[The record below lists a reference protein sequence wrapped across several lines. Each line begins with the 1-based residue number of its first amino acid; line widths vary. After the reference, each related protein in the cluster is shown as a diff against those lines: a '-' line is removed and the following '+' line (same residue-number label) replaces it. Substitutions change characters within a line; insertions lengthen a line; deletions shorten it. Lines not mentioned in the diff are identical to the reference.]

1 MTTRILGPVIM
12 LLVMS
17 APAIVLLTLQF
28 SSTTIAAGW

>member
-1 MTTRILGPVIM
+1 M

-17 APAIVLLTLQF
+17 APAIVLLIPQF